1 MKDFDQALADLII
14 EHIGEGYEALIAA
27 METQIIALTD
37 HEARGEA
44 RHSLTAAGDG
54 SAAAHWGCG
63 CCITHQSATK
73 TTFLL
78 YKATVSAIGVG

>member
-37 HEARGEA
+37 HEARGEGP
-44 RHSLTAAGDG
+44 HSLTTGDATIG
-54 SAAAHWGCG
+54 SVPPA
-63 CCITHQSATK
+63 QSP
-73 TTFLL
+73 
-78 YKATVSAIGVG
+78 G